1 MISVVIPCLNEKEV
15 LDELYRRMSAA
26 ADGWAEDYEIIVVD
40 DGSDDE
46 TWRRL
51 QEVHK
56 KDERWKLIR
65 LSRNFGHQTALSAG
79 LARARGDAVVLIDA
93 DLQDP
98 PEVLQRFIDKWREGY
113 QVVYAVRKKRKE
125 GLLKRLAYVTFYRL
139 LVSVSGT
146 RIPLDS
152 GDFSLM
158 DRKVVDVLNAM
169 PERNRFLRGLRA
181 WVGFRQ
187 IGIDYERH
195 ARAAGEPQYTL
206 VKLINLAVD
215 GIFSFSFAPL
225 RVATYFGFVVSG
237 FAFLFAV
244 LTLLQTFFGSFFSR
258 FWPNTVPGYATT
270 IIAILFLGGVQ
281 LLSLG
286 VLGEY
291 MGRTYEEVK
300 NRPLWVVRETE
311 GFEAKVE
318 K

>member
-15 LDELYRRMSAA
+15 LGDLYRRMSAA

-125 GLLKRLAYVTFYRL
+125 GLLKRLAYGTFYRL

>member
-15 LDELYRRMSAA
+15 LGELHLRMSAA
-26 ADGWAEDYEIIVVD
+26 AGGWGEDYEIIVVD

-51 QEVHK
+51 QDVHK
-56 KDERWKLIR
+56 KDARWKLIR

-79 LARARGDAVVLIDA
+79 LAHARGDAVILIDA

-113 QVVYAVRKKRKE
+113 HVVYAIRKKRKE
-125 GLLKRLAYVTFYRL
+125 GLLKRLAYGSFYRL
-139 LVSVSGT
+139 LASISGT
-146 RIPLDS
+146 DMPLDS

-158 DRKVVDVLNAM
+158 DRQVVDLLNAM

-195 ARAAGEPQYTL
+195 ARVAGESQYTL
-206 VKLINLAVD
+206 AKLVKLAVD

-237 FAFLFAV
+237 FAFVFGV
-244 LTLLQTFFGSFFSR
+244 VTLAQTLFGSFFAR

-281 LLSLG
+281 LISLG
-286 VLGEY
+286 ILGEY

-300 NRPLWVVRETE
+300 KRPLWVVRETE
-311 GFEAKVE
+311 GFEAKEE